1 MPVDYSLVAQ
11 GGDTRLGVSTVGTL
25 VKVHANTTAV
35 PTEYTITNEAAIAE
49 DDETAS
55 LTASAACFIEKG
67 TYLYFGADFIVAAE
81 SKSITT
87 SATTLAIQPATA
99 TIADAATAKTY
110 GLITLPTTDLPNNEE
125 VGKVDA
131 KTHRYGEQNA
141 EERVSRAF
149 MPSIPLIIEP
159 GDRGFFYH
167 AQPAALNKVGYNGT
181 LNVAMAVPATNDA
194 YEYTFGTALVTIDG
208 DANPVNE
215 IRRPSVN
222 LSFQPPYLKTTLYD
236 AESAA
241 VKTAIAASCKLAGL
255 PLPA

>member
-25 VKVHANTTAV
+25 VKVHANTAATA
-35 PTEYTITNEAAIAE
+35 TEYTITAQSQISAEAV
-49 DDETAS
+49 TAS
-55 LTASAACFIEKG
+55 LSANVACFIEKG
-67 TYLYFGADFIVAAE
+67 TYLYFGSDFIIAAE
-81 SKSITT
+81 SKTITT
-87 SATTLAIQPATA
+87 GATSLAIQPADAQIADEATA
-99 TIADAATAKTY
+99 TTY

-125 VGKVDA
+125 VGKVDV
-131 KTHRYGEQNA
+131 KTHKYGEQNA

-159 GDRGFFYH
+159 GDRGYFYH
-167 AQPAALNKVGYNGT
+167 VVVAAQNKTGYNGT
-181 LNVAMAVPATNDA
+181 LNVAMAVPGDSND
-194 YEYTFGTALVTIDG
+194 YEYTFGTALVVIDG

-215 IRRPSVN
+215 VRRPSLN
-222 LSFQPPYLKTTLYD
+222 LSFQPPYLKTSIYA
-236 AESAA
+236 AESAD